1 MLKWFWTVFLLG
13 APVLYQ
19 WPPIKVPKFSLSKTH
34 NLMESLVD
42 HQRRQNFFC
51 PDGFIIFHSFYSL
64 VNHMAWSLC
73 SLFVLPLLTVY
84 EEHSLTACIYTY
96 QYLEFACNISSFLRT
111 ISRHISKLVCKVRR
125 TENCSCILIFA
136 LILKLPAQIAS
147 NVFCKILLQWMFLAR
162 IISWSPTIKP
172 WQIQLT
178 HSPLS
183 HP

>member
-1 MLKWFWTVFLLG
+1 MLKWFWTIFSLG

-42 HQRRQNFFC
+42 HQRRRTFFC
-51 PDGFIIFHSFYSL
+51 ADGFIIFHCFYFL
-64 VNHMAWSLC
+64 VNHMAWSLH

-84 EEHSLTACIYTY
+84 EERIYTY

-111 ISRHISKLVCKVRR
+111 ISWDISKLVCEVKR
-125 TENCSCILIFA
+125 TKNCSCILIFA

-147 NVFCKILLQWMFLAR
+147 KVFCKILLQSMSLAR

-178 HSPLS
+178 HLPLS

>member
-1 MLKWFWTVFLLG
+1 MLKWFWTIFSLG
-13 APVLYQ
+13 APVLYP
-19 WPPIKVPKFSLSKTH
+19 WPPIKVPNFSLSKTH

-64 VNHMAWSLC
+64 VNHMAWSLR

-111 ISRHISKLVCKVRR
+111 ISVMTHKQTRLRSKTHWKLLLYFDFHSYFEA
-125 TENCSCILIFA
+125 TSPNCFKC
-136 LILKLPAQIAS
+136 
-147 NVFCKILLQWMFLAR
+147 FL
-162 IISWSPTIKP
+162 
-172 WQIQLT
+172 
-178 HSPLS
+178 
-183 HP
+183 